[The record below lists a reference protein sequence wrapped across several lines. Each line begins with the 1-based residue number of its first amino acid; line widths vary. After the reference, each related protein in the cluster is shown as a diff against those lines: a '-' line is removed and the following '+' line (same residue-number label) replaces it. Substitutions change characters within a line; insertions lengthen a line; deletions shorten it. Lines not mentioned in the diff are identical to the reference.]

1 VLQGELDA
9 MIVNKFISCAKIHGK
24 DIIGGIFFMKRM
36 IVFVI
41 GVMILLSAC
50 SSDSADYTIIELE
63 ANTGGKST
71 ARVYTDDVSEKNI
84 NAIVKD
90 LRMND
95 LFGSGSIHV
104 WIHEPPSE
112 GSEEFG
118 KLVATAKYAHTVA
131 GKAQVG
137 VEETGKVY
145 IEFE

>member
-1 VLQGELDA
+1 MLQGELDA
-9 MIVNKFISCAKIHGK
+9 MIVNKFISYDKIHEK
-24 DIIGGIFFMKRM
+24 DIFGGIFFMKRM

-50 SSDSADYTIIELE
+50 SSDPADYTIIELE
-63 ANTGGKST
+63 ANTGGKSI

-95 LFGSGSIHV
+95 FFGSGSIHV
-104 WIHEPPSE
+104 FIHEPPN
-112 GSEEFG
+112 EELPDFG
-118 KLVATAKYAHTVA
+118 KLVAIAKYAHTEK

-137 VEETGKVY
+137 VEETRKVY
-145 IEFE
+145 IEFQ

>member
-1 VLQGELDA
+1 
-9 MIVNKFISCAKIHGK
+9 
-24 DIIGGIFFMKRM
+24 MKRM

-104 WIHEPPSE
+104 WIHEPPN
-112 GSEEFG
+112 EELPDFG
-118 KLVATAKYAHTVA
+118 ELVAIAKYAHTDK

-137 VEETGKVY
+137 VEETRKVY
-145 IEFE
+145 IEFQ